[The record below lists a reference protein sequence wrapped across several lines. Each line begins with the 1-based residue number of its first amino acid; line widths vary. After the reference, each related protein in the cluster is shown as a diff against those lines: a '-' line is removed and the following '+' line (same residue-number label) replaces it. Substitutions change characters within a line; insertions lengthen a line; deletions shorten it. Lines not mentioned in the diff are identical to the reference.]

1 MGSRPE
7 QPRASRV
14 SPAAAGA
21 LLCLVLLAV
30 TGFVALA
37 GARVRAADETVLRGF
52 RSLDSAWADG
62 LLSSVAHLADPGI
75 YVLVGAVLVAVAVR
89 RRGRPALGA
98 GIAILLVGSAVMT
111 QALKHALA
119 QPRLVDWLG
128 SNQVGDASWPSGH
141 ATAAMALALAGVLV
155 ARPGHRRAAV
165 VAGAVFA
172 GAVAVAVLALA
183 WHFPSDV
190 LGGFLVAAAWAL
202 GVLAG
207 LEVLEPARRTLA
219 WDDVRRFARLAGGV
233 VAAGA
238 LAAGLALALR
248 SAGAVESL
256 VVPAKLAG
264 AVVIAVAAAAL
275 PLAMSRVVDRS

>member
-1 MGSRPE
+1 
-7 QPRASRV
+7 
-14 SPAAAGA
+14 
-21 LLCLVLLAV
+21 
-30 TGFVALA
+30 
-37 GARVRAADETVLRGF
+37 
-52 RSLDSAWADG
+52 
-62 LLSSVAHLADPGI
+62 
-75 YVLVGAVLVAVAVR
+75 
-89 RRGRPALGA
+89 
-98 GIAILLVGSAVMT
+98 MT

-141 ATAAMALALAGVLV
+141 ATAAMALALAGVLA

-233 VAAGA
+233 VAASA

>member
-1 MGSRPE
+1 
-7 QPRASRV
+7 V
-14 SPAAAGA
+14 SPAAAGS

-30 TGFVALA
+30 TGVVALA
-37 GARVRAADETVLRGF
+37 GAHVRAADETVLRGF
-52 RSLDSAWADG
+52 RSLDRGRADG
-62 LLSSVAHLADPGI
+62 LLSTVAHLADPGF
-75 YVLVGAVLVAVAVR
+75 YVLAGVVLVVVAVR

-98 GIAILLVGSAVMT
+98 GVALLLAGSAVMT

-119 QPRLVDWLG
+119 QSRLVDWLG

-155 ARPGHRRAAV
+155 ARPGRRRVAV
-165 VAGAVFA
+165 VAGASFA

-207 LEVLEPARRTLA
+207 LEALEPAPRTLA
-219 WDDVRRFARLAGGV
+219 WADIRGVVVAGGV
-233 VAAGA
+233 VLVAAL

-264 AVVIAVAAAAL
+264 AVVIALAAGAL
-275 PLAMSRVVDRS
+275 PLAMSRAVDRR

>member
-1 MGSRPE
+1 MAERP
-7 QPRASRV
+7 QRPRVPRV

-30 TGFVALA
+30 TGVVALA
-37 GARVRAADETVLRGF
+37 GAHVRAADQTVLRGF
-52 RSLDSAWADG
+52 RSLDRAWADG
-62 LLSSVAHLADPGI
+62 MLSTVAHLADPVL
-75 YVLVGAVLVAVAVR
+75 YVLAGVVLVAVAVR

-98 GIAILLVGSAVMT
+98 GVALLLVGSAVMT

-128 SNQVGDASWPSGH
+128 TNQVGDASWPSGH

-165 VAGAVFA
+165 IAGASFA

-202 GVLAG
+202 AVLAA
-207 LEVLEPARRTLA
+207 LEAREPARRALSWA
-219 WDDVRRFARLAGGV
+219 DVRGVAVAGGV
-233 VAAGA
+233 VLLTA
-238 LAAGLALALR
+238 LLATALALALR

-264 AVVIAVAAAAL
+264 AVVIALAAGAL
-275 PLAMSRVVDRS
+275 PLAMSRAVDR

>member
-1 MGSRPE
+1 MGSRPQ

-14 SPAAAGA
+14 SPAAVGA
-21 LLCLVLLAV
+21 PLCLILLAV

-37 GARVRAADETVLRGF
+37 GSRVRAADATVLRGF
-52 RSLDSAWADG
+52 RSLDRSWADG

-75 YVLVGAVLVAVAVR
+75 YVLVCVVLVGVAVR

-98 GIAILLVGSAVMT
+98 GIAVLLVGSAVMT

-119 QPRLVDWLG
+119 QQRLVDWLG

-155 ARPGHRRAAV
+155 ARPGHRRVAV
-165 VAGAVFA
+165 AAGAAFA
-172 GAVAVAVLALA
+172 AAVAVAVLALA

-207 LEVLEPARRTLA
+207 LEVREPARRALS
-219 WDDVRRFARLAGGV
+219 WRDVRLFALTAVGAIAVSAV
-233 VAAGA
+233 VT
-238 LAAGLALALR
+238 GLALALR

-264 AVVIAVAAAAL
+264 AVVIALAAAVL
-275 PLAMSRVVDRS
+275 PLAMSRAVDR